1 MSTEVGKIHYDLGI
15 DTSAFEKGA
24 KHISSTIGDI
34 GKKMAIGLTVATGA
48 VVAFGIASVKS
59 FEESEAV
66 ETQLNAVL
74 TSTGKIAG
82 VTADSAKKLASQLQ
96 SVTKY
101 SDETILGGENI
112 LLKFTKIG
120 KDVFPR
126 VTEMALNMAT
136 AMGTDVASSAQ
147 LLGKA
152 LNDPAMGMNLLR
164 RQGILFTDKQKEVIE
179 HLYATN
185 RAGEAQAL
193 MLDELA
199 IKFGGRARAEGQ
211 TFAGQLAI
219 LRNSFDDVKE
229 SIGKTIVAGLTPL
242 ASKLQAFVSSDK
254 FKIWLDGVLVFLNEN
269 IPKALKW
276 LFEIGIP
283 ALQKAFT
290 EIKPFLDEAF
300 RLIKEGLQWL
310 WDNKQIIP
318 YIVGA
323 FIALKTAMFLG
334 NAFILINQ
342 GFALMRL
349 TAIASLTAVQTAFV
363 TMAGIISLP
372 IVVVLAVAGAILA
385 IGQIYNASVDL
396 NMELQ
401 RADDAIQDLN
411 IQMDRQ
417 IQKGKLSLSQAYE
430 IQHSAGYTGNVTTAY
445 DKGSNTYTTQYA
457 SGTRSAT
464 AGLTLVG
471 ERGPEMVQMRG
482 GEKVLDNRQTANMG
496 GNVSI
501 YGNINIGNKQD
512 ADNFFSRLSRN
523 IELSTKGI
531 STMAGTA

>member
-24 KHISSTIGDI
+24 KHITNTIGDI

-59 FEESEAV
+59 YEESQLVEA
-66 ETQLNAVL
+66 QLNAVL
-74 TSTGKIAG
+74 KSTGNIAG
-82 VTADSAKKLASQLQ
+82 VTADSAKKLAAQLQ

-101 SDETILGGENI
+101 SDETILGGEN
-112 LLKFTKIG
+112 LLLTFTKIG
-120 KDVFPR
+120 KDIFPR
-126 VTEMALNMAT
+126 VTEMSLDMAT
-136 AMGTDVASSAQ
+136 ALKMDVAGASR

-152 LNDPAMGMNLLR
+152 LNDPIMGMHLLR
-164 RQGILFTDKQKEVIE
+164 RQGIVFSQSQQDVISN
-179 HLYATN
+179 LIAT
-185 RAGEAQAL
+185 GKSAQAQTV

-199 IKFGGRARAEGQ
+199 KRYGGSAREEGK

-219 LRNSFDDVKE
+219 LKNSFDDVKE
-229 SIGKTIVAGLTPL
+229 SIGLTLVQGLSPL

-254 FKIWLDGVLVFLNEN
+254 FKLWLDGVIKFLNEN

-276 LFEIGIP
+276 IFDIGIP

-290 EIKPFLDEAF
+290 EIKPYLDEAF
-300 RLIKEGLQWL
+300 RVIKEGLQWL

-323 FIALKTAMFLG
+323 FVALKLAMALG
-334 NAFILINQ
+334 NAFLLINQ
-342 GFALMRL
+342 GFRLMTITGL
-349 TAIASLTAVQTAFV
+349 TSIATLKTAF
-363 TMAGIISLP
+363 TAMAGLFSLP
-372 IVVVLAVAGAILA
+372 IVVAIASAGAILA

-401 RADDAIQDLN
+401 KGNEAITSLN
-411 IQMDRQ
+411 RQMELS
-417 IQKGKLSLSQAYE
+417 INKGKLTLDQAYQ

-445 DKGSNTYTTQYA
+445 DKGSNTYTSTLA

-482 GEKVLDNRQTANMG
+482 GEKVLNDRQTANLG

-501 YGNINIGNKQD
+501 YGNVNIGNKQD